1 MSSRNIQEFLIRCKA
16 SLEDGVGDW
25 GLYIVVFLVAFSAFG
40 LGRLSALEA
49 AQAPV
54 SIQIAPTLA
63 TPQGMYP
70 GGQYVASRTGT
81 VYYYPWCTAGQNI
94 ANNAVF
100 HPQTLSM
107 GLTHFAPWPRED
119 TFGIICFAVSLIS
132 FFVWNLVRDSR

>member
-1 MSSRNIQEFLIRCKA
+1 MKIIKA
-16 SLEDGVGDW
+16 LSL
-25 GLYIVVFLVAFSAFG
+25 
-40 LGRLSALEA
+40 
-49 AQAPV
+49 
-54 SIQIAPTLA
+54 TLFVHSFA
-63 TPQGMYP
+63 GW
-70 GGQYVASRTGT
+70 
-81 VYYYPWCTAGQNI
+81 VYI